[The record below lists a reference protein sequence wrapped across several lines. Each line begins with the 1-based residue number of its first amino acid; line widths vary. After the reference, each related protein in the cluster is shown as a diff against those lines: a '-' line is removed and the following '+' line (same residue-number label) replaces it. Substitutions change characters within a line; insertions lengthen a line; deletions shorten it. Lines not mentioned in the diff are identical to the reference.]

1 MRLLLICITRF
12 YWIFFFSF
20 SPFVF
25 SFVKSCLSFITA
37 QTLSNVASHERNFAH
52 LFFDC
57 VMFKLDCK
65 LAVKPQCLSFFVG
78 FVCHNECTS
87 WTHKRLLLV
96 VYKICRHHGNMAS
109 TIQHHALQVSSCSC
123 NTSSTSPLALQLF
136 DPLQYHFN
144 KPFQIS
150 LAWST
155 FNKTTSLKKTSAFI

>member
-25 SFVKSCLSFITA
+25 LFVKGCLSFITA
-37 QTLSNVASHERNFAH
+37 QTLSNVTSHERNFAH

-96 VYKICRHHGNMAS
+96 IYKLWRHLANLSAK
-109 TIQHHALQVSSCSC
+109 IQHVHSLQVSSSLPPPDDKFNIVSC
-123 NTSSTSPLALQLF
+123 RGSSCDEF
-136 DPLQYHFN
+136 DM
-144 KPFQIS
+144 
-150 LAWST
+150 
-155 FNKTTSLKKTSAFI
+155 FIHASFTGVHDNMFGVLCMM